1 MKMVNNMDRKYIVC
15 LGAVALVI
23 ALAGCV
29 QTPLENGEA
38 TDDSLSNLLE
48 KGTLTVGSDIPY
60 TPMEYFDEFG
70 EAVGLDID
78 VVTEIAE
85 SLGVSLE
92 IIDYDWKDIFDAL
105 QLEEVDIII
114 SSITILPEREE
125 EYNILFSNPYFV
137 SGQVIVINASND
149 NITVPENLSGLKVGA
164 QINTTSIEEALKYT
178 DETLVFGYDNYE
190 EYEDKGIVY
199 DLKNGTLDAIIVDY
213 PVAIKIVQSNPSL
226 KIAGDQITEELFGI
240 ATKQGNNA
248 LIDEINEILRQ
259 MQMDDTLDNIVKK
272 WTET

>member
-1 MKMVNNMDRKYIVC
+1 MKMVNNMNGKHIVC

-60 TPMEYFDEFG
+60 PPMEYFDEFG

-92 IIDYDWKDIFDAL
+92 IIDYDWKDIFDVL

-178 DETLVFGYDNYE
+178 DEALVFGYDNYE

-213 PVAIKIVQSNPSL
+213 PVAINIVQSNPSL

-259 MQMDDTLDNIVKK
+259 MQMDDTLDDIVKK